1 MIDNKLTKRII
12 NQHKVSKLVK
22 SIKMTIKNKEYC
34 KMIWEI
40 LLANAEC
47 TAIEEHK
54 NVFFV
59 TVNHVFKLIMYVLKT
74 VFFRIIH

>member
-1 MIDNKLTKRII
+1 
-12 NQHKVSKLVK
+12 
-22 SIKMTIKNKEYC
+22 
-34 KMIWEI
+34 MIWKI
-40 LLANAEC
+40 LLANAER

-74 VFFRIIH
+74 VFFRIIY

>member
-1 MIDNKLTKRII
+1 
-12 NQHKVSKLVK
+12 
-22 SIKMTIKNKEYC
+22 MTIKNKEYC
-34 KMIWEI
+34 KLIWKI
-40 LLANAEC
+40 LLVNAKR

-59 TVNHVFKLIMYVLKT
+59 TVKHVFKLIMYVLKT